1 MNTFYQ
7 FPGGG
12 LHISYLDNT
21 DTKVMK
27 TLHSIQTTEKSVSF
41 SSLSPW
47 CQISLLV
54 KPLDF
59 VPVGGFHWLPS
70 VYTVEKAT
78 VEVPKWDV
86 VCLMAFVIVS
96 L

>member
-1 MNTFYQ
+1 MATLIPVFIVYFNKTQDSAPRRESRREETFT
-7 FPGGG
+7 G
-12 LHISYLDNT
+12 LMGISPKY
-21 DTKVMK
+21 
-27 TLHSIQTTEKSVSF
+27 I
-41 SSLSPW
+41 SLSPR

-70 VYTVEKAT
+70 VYTVEKAP
-78 VEVPKWDV
+78 VEVPEWDV
-86 VCLMAFVIVS
+86 VGLMAFVIVS